1 MWLVP
6 ARPVQIPGWCCH
18 AELSALERPP
28 ELRSTRGPQ
37 AYLLTT
43 TGRRLETL
51 IRRPLMSVIAHLL
64 QHEANRRRI
73 QSAPAVVAA
82 RYRRRSVGIGD
93 EPTRSRLAPSK
104 HGIRLRQ
111 LGHRPDRAQRTLGS
125 CPSKWRGWHHLYRG
139 QESGSPGRHRIQ
151 AGKVDIP

>member
-18 AELSALERPP
+18 AELSALARPP
-28 ELRSTRGPQ
+28 ELRSTRGPP

-43 TGRRLETL
+43 TGRRLETV
-51 IRRPLMSVIAHLL
+51 IGRPLMSVIAHLL

-82 RYRRRSVGIGD
+82 RYRRRSVAIGD
-93 EPTRSRLAPSK
+93 EPTRSGLAPSK
-104 HGIRLRQ
+104 HGMRLRQ
-111 LGHRPDRAQRTLGS
+111 VVHRQDRGHP
-125 CPSKWRGWHHLYRG
+125 P
-139 QESGSPGRHRIQ
+139 SGSFTSKG
-151 AGKVDIP
+151 